1 MRRIVV
7 TFALAF
13 RFFPSTGSNSAIR
26 TVFRPVGFWRIV
38 TAKEYTFPPVCPVE
52 QGGAQAS
59 VQGQDGGAEP
69 FADQRVGNTLWA
81 DTFLATVQKQTIP
94 TIIVAAAMYQ
104 SAGGAVLLIVH
115 VDNHGTFS
123 PAGNLM

>member
-26 TVFRPVGFWRIV
+26 TVFRPVGFRQIV
-38 TAKEYTFPPVCPVE
+38 TATEYTFPAVCPVE

-59 VQGQDGGAEP
+59 VQGQNGGAEP
-69 FADQRVGNTLWA
+69 AAHKGIGDTLRA
-81 DTFLATVQKQTIP
+81 DTFFAIVQKQTAP
-94 TIIVAAAMYQ
+94 AVIVAAVMY
-104 SAGGAVLLIVH
+104 
-115 VDNHGTFS
+115 
-123 PAGNLM
+123 

>member
-26 TVFRPVGFWRIV
+26 TVFRPVGFRQIV
-38 TAKEYTFPPVCPVE
+38 TATEYTFPPVCPVE

-69 FADQRVGNTLWA
+69 FADQRVGNTLCESIVKRRKRMTNDAVRMRMTLWKKNSSNYTAPFANAMIA
-81 DTFLATVQKQTIP
+81 DL
-94 TIIVAAAMYQ
+94 
-104 SAGGAVLLIVH
+104 
-115 VDNHGTFS
+115 
-123 PAGNLM
+123 

>member
-26 TVFRPVGFWRIV
+26 TVFRPVGFRQIV
-38 TAKEYTFPPVCPVE
+38 TATEYTFPPVCPVE

-69 FADQRVGNTLWA
+69 AAHQRVCDTLRA
-81 DTFLATVQKQTIP
+81 DTFLAIVQKKTVP
-94 TIIVAAAMYQ
+94 AVIVTAAMYQ
-104 SAGGAVLLIVH
+104 PSGGAVLLIVH
-115 VDNHGTFS
+115 VDNHGSLS